1 VKTLM
6 ALWTMSMS
14 LAGGAE
20 QPPTNL
26 IASGQNIREQIACAP
41 TNLPAPPIGG
51 LRVLGGYTHGRI
63 MFGPGE
69 PLIINAGTAQGIKPG
84 QQYFVR
90 RHVRDAFTPATANF
104 IPISVHTAGWVT
116 IVDAKDNLAVATV
129 THACDGVIEGDY
141 LEPYVDPI
149 VPQASAVGG
158 APDFEHPGQ
167 IVMAD
172 ERRQTGYPGLLMLVN
187 RGSDHGVRAGQ
198 AITIYRETY
207 NGHGPIVDVGRAT
220 VVSVRPQTA
229 LVRIDSTRDAVYI
242 GDLAAIH
249 RITQ

>member
-1 VKTLM
+1 MKTLM

-14 LAGGAE
+14 LAGGSDQA
-20 QPPTNL
+20 TAV
-26 IASGQNIREQIACAP
+26 ASGQDIREQLACAP
-41 TNLPAPPIGG
+41 ISLPAPPVAA
-51 LRVLGGYTHGRI
+51 LRVLGGYQRGRI

-90 RHVRDAFTPATANF
+90 RQVRDVFTPSTADF
-104 IPISVHTAGWVT
+104 IPVSVHTAGWLTV
-116 IVDAKDNLAVATV
+116 IDARENVAVATV
-129 THACDGVIEGDY
+129 THSCDGVLEGDY
-141 LEPYVDPI
+141 LEPYVDPV
-149 VPQASAVGG
+149 VPQPAAVQG
-158 APDFEHPGQ
+158 APDYEHPAR

-198 AITIYRETY
+198 TITIFRETL
-207 NGHGPIVDVGRAT
+207 NGQGPIIDVGRAT
-220 VVSVRPQTA
+220 VMSVRPQTA
-229 LVRIDSTRDAVYI
+229 LVRIDSTREAVYV

>member
-1 VKTLM
+1 M

-149 VPQASAVGG
+149 VPQASVVGG

-207 NGHGPIVDVGRAT
+207 NGYGPIVDVGRAT

>member
-1 VKTLM
+1 MKTLM
-6 ALWTMSMS
+6 ALWTMSIS
-14 LAGGAE
+14 LAAGGDQTPSGAV
-20 QPPTNL
+20 
-26 IASGQNIREQIACAP
+26 AAGQNIREQMACAP
-41 TNLPAPPIGG
+41 VSLPAAPVGG
-51 LRVLGGYTHGRI
+51 LRVLGGYAHGRI

-90 RHVRDAFTPATANF
+90 RHVRDSFTPTTADF
-104 IPISVHTAGWVT
+104 VPISIHTAGWVT
-116 IVDAKDNLAVATV
+116 IVDARENLAVATV

-141 LEPYVDPI
+141 LEPYVDPV
-149 VPQASAVGG
+149 VPQPSAVEGT
-158 APDFEHPGQ
+158 PDFGHPAR

-198 AITIYRETY
+198 ALTIYRETY
-207 NGHGPIVDVGRAT
+207 DGQGPIVDVGRAT

-229 LVRIDSTRDAVYI
+229 LVRIDSARDAVNI
-242 GDLAAIH
+242 GDFAAIH

>member
-141 LEPYVDPI
+141 LEPYVDPV
-149 VPQASAVGG
+149 VPQVSAVGG

-198 AITIYRETY
+198 AMTIYRETY
-207 NGHGPIVDVGRAT
+207 DGHGPIVDVGRAT

>member
-90 RHVRDAFTPATANF
+90 RHVRDAFTPATADF

-207 NGHGPIVDVGRAT
+207 NGYGPIVDVGRAT

>member
-207 NGHGPIVDVGRAT
+207 NGYGPIVDVGRAT

>member
-51 LRVLGGYTHGRI
+51 LRVLGGYSHGRI

-141 LEPYVDPI
+141 LEPYVDPV

>member
-1 VKTLM
+1 MKTLM

-20 QPPTNL
+20 QPPSNL

-51 LRVLGGYTHGRI
+51 LRVLGGYSHGRI

-158 APDFEHPGQ
+158 APDFAHPGQ

-249 RITQ
+249 RITP

>member
-141 LEPYVDPI
+141 LEPYVDPV

-158 APDFEHPGQ
+158 AADFEHPGQ

>member
-51 LRVLGGYTHGRI
+51 LRVLGGYSHGRI

-141 LEPYVDPI
+141 LEPYVDPV

-207 NGHGPIVDVGRAT
+207 NGYGPIVDVGRAT

>member
-1 VKTLM
+1 M

-14 LAGGAE
+14 LAGGTE
-20 QPPTNL
+20 QTPAST
-26 IASGQNIREQIACAP
+26 IAAGQNIREQIACAP
-41 TNLPAPPIGG
+41 INLPAPPIGG

-69 PLIINAGTAQGIKPG
+69 ALIINAGTAQGIRTG

-90 RHVRDAFTPATANF
+90 RHVRDAFTPSTANF

-129 THACDGVIEGDY
+129 SHACDGVIEGDY
-141 LEPYVDPI
+141 LEPYVDPVI
-149 VPQASAVGG
+149 PQPSVVGG

-172 ERRQTGYPGLLMLVN
+172 ERRQTGYAGLLMLVN

-198 AITIYRETY
+198 GITIYRETY
-207 NGHGPIVDVGRAT
+207 NGQGPIVDVGRAT

-229 LVRIDSTRDAVYI
+229 LVRIDSSRDAVYI